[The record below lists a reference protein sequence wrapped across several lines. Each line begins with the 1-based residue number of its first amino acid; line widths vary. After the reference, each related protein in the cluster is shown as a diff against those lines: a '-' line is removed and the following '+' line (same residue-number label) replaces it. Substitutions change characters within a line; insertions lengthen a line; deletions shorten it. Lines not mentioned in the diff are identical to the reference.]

1 MTNRKGGNEREKG
14 RDGGGQ
20 RYLLKYFL
28 MLPLFISLL
37 PSHLTLK
44 FFKGRLKKQNKTK
57 KHFLLNNSVLV
68 KYHKQVKI
76 ICSLGNSTNRYGTS
90 KKN

>member
-1 MTNRKGGNEREKG
+1 MTNKKGGNEREKG

-37 PSHLTLK
+37 PFHLTLK

-57 KHFLLNNSVLV
+57 QKNTFYSIIQFLLN
-68 KYHKQVKI
+68 I
-76 ICSLGNSTNRYGTS
+76 TS
-90 KKN
+90 K